1 MDDIAFSSASELSA
15 MVRDQKIS
23 SVGLLQHFLDRVAR
37 FNPALNAIVAMN
49 TEAAMARA
57 VEADKALAAGQSWGP
72 LHGLPITIKDSFE
85 VAGMPTTSG
94 APELRDYH
102 PKENAVAVHRLIDA
116 GAIVFGK
123 TNLPLYA
130 GDLQSYNDVYGTTN
144 NPWDLSRT
152 PGGSS
157 GGAAAAVAAGLCGME
172 MGSDI
177 GGSIR
182 TPSHFCG
189 IYGHKPSWGLVC
201 GRGHIP
207 GPPGSL
213 SVDDIGVTGPM
224 ARAPED
230 LALALNFIAGP
241 DPLMGPPRP
250 AGLPAANDKPLKGL
264 RIAAWVDDPVCPVDR
279 AVGDSMQSMLDALA
293 KAGAYVNDKARPEID
308 SKSAFAIFT
317 QLLMGVV
324 AAGFPEPVLA
334 RLRENAQNADP
345 KEMSFTARSA
355 LGATQTHR
363 QWLSANEARQRIRAK
378 WAELFKDY
386 DVLLCPVTPT
396 AAFPHDHG
404 YQMARMIEVNGRPF
418 PYMDQFF
425 WAGIVGMAYLPSTTA
440 PIGRTAAGLPVGMQ
454 IVGPYYGDLTTI
466 RVAGLLREIT
476 GGFVPPPG
484 YA

>member
-85 VAGMPTTSG
+85 VAGMLTTSG
-94 APELRDYH
+94 APELRDHRSQY
-102 PKENAVAVHRLIDA
+102 NAVAVQRLLDA
-116 GAIVFGK
+116 GAVIFGR
-123 TNLPLYA
+123 TNVPLYT
-130 GDLQSYNDVYGTTN
+130 GDVQSYNDVYGVTN
-144 NPWDLSRT
+144 NPWDTLRT

-172 MGSDI
+172 LGSDI

-189 IYGHKPSWGLVC
+189 IYGHKPSWGLIPT
-201 GRGHIP
+201 RGHIP
-207 GPPGSL
+207 GPPGSM
-213 SVDDIGVTGPM
+213 SEADINVAGPL

-230 LALALNFIAGP
+230 LQLALNVLAGP
-241 DPLMGPPRP
+241 DPMTGLARP
-250 AGLPAANDKPLKGL
+250 AGLPAASGKPLKGL
-264 RIAAWVDDPVCPVDR
+264 RIAAWIDDPVCPVDR
-279 AVGDSMQSMLDALA
+279 TVGDRLQNLLDALT
-293 KAGAYVNDKARPEID
+293 KAGAIVDDKARPDID
-308 SKSAFAIFT
+308 PGKAFAT
-317 QLLMGVV
+317 YVRLLMAVM
-324 AAGFPEPVLA
+324 ATGFPEHVLA
-334 RLRENAQNADP
+334 KFLEEAKQADNMDIGFAANSAIGVA
-345 KEMSFTARSA
+345 MSH
-355 LGATQTHR
+355 G

-440 PIGRTAAGLPVGMQ
+440 PIGRTAPGLPVGMQ